1 LRKDVMCVI
10 KLCKFNLVFINS
22 YFFIEDMENKVIIN
36 KINEK
41 FKWFVGFND
50 EGNFLRRVC
59 SLKKVKSGE
68 ISKYNVGYAYHFKRD
83 ILRRALL

>member
-1 LRKDVMCVI
+1 
-10 KLCKFNLVFINS
+10 
-22 YFFIEDMENKVIIN
+22 MENKVIIN

-59 SLKKVKSGE
+59 TKKRVLKSLE
-68 ISKYNVGYAYHFKRD
+68 ISKYNVGYAYHLSLHKRD